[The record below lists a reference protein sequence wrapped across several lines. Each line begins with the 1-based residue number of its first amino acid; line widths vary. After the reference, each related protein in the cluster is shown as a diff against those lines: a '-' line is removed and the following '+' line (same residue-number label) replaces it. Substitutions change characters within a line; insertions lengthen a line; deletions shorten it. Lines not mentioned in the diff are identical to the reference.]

1 MPEEINDKKVF
12 TLLQVM
18 RSVQQ
23 TLADRYKSPFWVKAE
38 MNKLNFYPQSGH
50 CYPDLVEK
58 KDGKLIAQVRSNL
71 WRDDFLRINAAFKSI
86 VKEPLKDGIKILF
99 SAAIT
104 FDPNYG
110 LSLRIIDIDP
120 SYSLGDLE
128 QEKHAT
134 IEQLKKEGVYGNNK
148 LFTLPLLPK
157 RIAII
162 SVDTSKGYADFIKVI
177 EGNEWGYKFSMKLFP
192 ALLQGEKAVETIIY
206 QLRQIKS
213 LQQHFDVVAII
224 RGGGGDIGLSCY
236 NDFRLSREV
245 ALFPL
250 PVITGI
256 GHSTNETVVEMIAF
270 ENAITPTKLAEYLL
284 QKFHNFSVPLHRAE
298 EKLIDLSQKILRDEQ
313 LKFRNAILYFRSVT
327 SNMVLTGHNNISNLQ
342 KAILQQTNFQC
353 RSRNE
358 AMNNTIRYFRS
369 VTHNLLLL
377 GNNKV
382 VNLSKLLQQQ
392 TGFRFKSQNND
403 INNLQRTI
411 NNLSP
416 ENVLK
421 RGYSITILNGK
432 AIKNYQDVKA
442 GDKIETVVMGGII
455 KSTVNETSKSAES

>member
-1 MPEEINDKKVF
+1 M
-12 TLLQVM
+12 
-18 RSVQQ
+18 
-23 TLADRYKSPFWVKAE
+23 AE
-38 MNKLNFYPQSGH
+38 MNRLNLYPQSGH

-58 KDGKLIAQVRSNL
+58 KDGKLIAQVRANL

-99 SAAIT
+99 SAAIN

-120 SYSLGDLE
+120 GYSLGDLE

-134 IEQLKKEGVYGNNK
+134 IAQLKKEGVYGNNK

-162 SVDTSKGYADFIKVI
+162 SVDTSKGYADFKQVL

-206 QLRQIKS
+206 QLRQIKL
-213 LQQHFDVVAII
+213 LQHHFDVVAII
-224 RGGGGDIGLSCY
+224 RGGGGDVGLSCY

-298 EKLIDLSQKILRDEQ
+298 EKLIDLSQKILNDER

-327 SNMVLTGHNNISNLQ
+327 SNMVITGHNNISNLQ
-342 KAILQQTNFQC
+342 TAILQQTHFLWK
-353 RSRNE
+353 SSNE
-358 AMNNTIRYFRS
+358 AMNNTLRYFRS
-369 VTHNLLLL
+369 VTQNLLLL
-377 GNNKV
+377 RSNKV
-382 VNLSKLLQQQ
+382 VNLSRSLIQQ
-392 TGFRFKSQNND
+392 TSFRFKSQNNEV
-403 INNLQRTI
+403 NNLQRTI

-421 RGYSITILNGK
+421 RGYSITTFNGK
-432 AIKNYQDVKA
+432 VVKGYGAVKA
-442 GDKIETVVMGGII
+442 GDKIETVVMDGTIS
-455 KSTVNETSKSAES
+455 STVNETLKSAES